1 MPNLSQGK
9 RNMVIITKAKH
20 RLTLPPGY
28 ALFYMKS
35 TVQTEIKLIDIYC
48 SIILFVL
55 FQLLSLGL
63 LWIFPHSA
71 TRLPSVIIN

>member
-20 RLTLPPGY
+20 RLTLTPGY

-35 TVQTEIKLIDIYC
+35 KVPPEVKLIDFYGSVIPF
-48 SIILFVL
+48 ILF
-55 FQLLSLGL
+55 QM
-63 LWIFPHSA
+63 
-71 TRLPSVIIN
+71 

>member
-20 RLTLPPGY
+20 RLTLTLGY

-35 TVQTEIKLIDIYC
+35 TVPPEVKLIDIYGYV
-48 SIILFVL
+48 IPFILLQV
-55 FQLLSLGL
+55 
-63 LWIFPHSA
+63 
-71 TRLPSVIIN
+71 